1 MSEQD
6 FPSYSFT
13 LGNNMQS
20 YFSEALSTIILLF
33 SARKLGTKPRQRALG
48 FIMLWI
54 SFASVVTGVE
64 GASSWYDAATNNR
77 KKTRNKINTSKTEP
91 WRASSRISRE
101 QIEIM
106 LILCASLLFGYF
118 LLKIRDVVFGE
129 TEIHHLEDQAGE
141 YVHVHRPALTG
152 EEVVDDDYRERSR
165 SAPAV
170 YHFSLSNHVREEE
183 EENLEAIIS
192 TSSKVGMASSS
203 LSTTADDGSF
213 GLRKR
218 NLEST
223 NRDIH
228 VVEGEEGYLMVSKN

>member
-1 MSEQD
+1 M
-6 FPSYSFT
+6 
-13 LGNNMQS
+13 
-20 YFSEALSTIILLF
+20 
-33 SARKLGTKPRQRALG
+33 PRQRTLG
-48 FIMLWI
+48 FIILWI
-54 SFASVVTGVE
+54 SFASAVTGVA
-64 GASSWYDAATNNR
+64 GASSWSDAATDNR
-77 KKTRNKINTSKTEP
+77 KKTSDKTNASNSEP
-91 WRASSRISRE
+91 FWTSSRISRE

-106 LILCASLLFGYF
+106 LILSASVLFGYF

-129 TEIHHLEDQAGE
+129 TEIHHLEDHAGE

-165 SAPAV
+165 SAAAV

-183 EENLEAIIS
+183 EENLEAIIN
-192 TSSKVGMASSS
+192 TSSKVGVASSS